1 VIAFAFASLA
11 WAKNKPRP
19 LVGAPLMPL
28 RAVVTA
34 NHERLSNCVFAK
46 QPIPPNASYDTPLA
60 RAFGDGDPM
69 YARCYLPDPAGSN
82 KAGELSDILYLD
94 GKRWWTQVYDQAIPP
109 EALERP
115 IALGEILRS
124 VRDAIPKGDHLVR
137 IEGFLT
143 RGKRAVR
150 LYRGEFRYQR

>member
-1 VIAFAFASLA
+1 VIAFAVASLA

-34 NHERLSNCVFAK
+34 NHERLSNCVFSK

>member
-1 VIAFAFASLA
+1 
-11 WAKNKPRP
+11 
-19 LVGAPLMPL
+19 MPL
-28 RAVVTA
+28 RSVVTA
-34 NHERLSNCVFAK
+34 NHERLSNCIFSK
-46 QPIPPNASYDTPLA
+46 KPIPPFASYDTPLA

-94 GKRWWTQVYDQAIPP
+94 GKKWWTQVYDQAIPP
-109 EALERP
+109 DALERP